1 MNLHQT
7 IRVFISSTFRDM
19 HTERDYLVKYV
30 FPELRERCLRKGIH
44 LVDIDLR
51 WGVTEKEA
59 EEGKALAICLDEIEN
74 CRPFFIGIL
83 GERYGWTPNNYDLPN
98 DKRYDWIKS
107 LENGYSITALEIYHG
122 IINNP
127 EMQTRAFFYFRDP
140 EFIKDVPV
148 AKQDDVKSENHESAV
163 KLNLLKE
170 KIKQSFLSNT
180 FDYHITE
187 GYKCTYK
194 GLKINWSRIKDDI
207 KNKLDSEDVKQLDKL
222 TLKDNIITNKEYE
235 LLSPALKEIIN
246 RYSVVYLSNLDEFG
260 NKVQE
265 QLWQAIEE
273 MYPLDESQNDPLQIE
288 NKYHENVIDQIT
300 RIFIGRNHL
309 ISGINN
315 FIQGKI
321 DQPLFIKGRSGSGKS
336 ALLAK
341 FFQIYKNEN
350 PDAVCIARFIGASP
364 ASKNIL
370 KLIENLIQQ
379 LGVELG
385 FIPDISRFSRND
397 DLWKYFKEVLFDETK
412 SIKILII
419 IDAIDQLNPT
429 ALPYLLTWLP
439 NSLPNNVKIIISS
452 KEGDFTKTAEYRK
465 LPFIIIDELN
475 KRDSQEIIETKL
487 GAFRKSLS
495 EIQMSR
501 LLEKEEATN
510 PLYLSIACEELRTFA
525 IFEEID
531 SLISGLAPDVPGLF
545 EQVLEK
551 LEKDHGQKLVKDA
564 LCYLETSNQG
574 LSEDELLD
582 LLKRDNEEKLPANI
596 WTRLY
601 RNISPYLN
609 NSGENKEGL
618 LQFFHQQLSDAVQ
631 IRYLNNA
638 EVIRDYN
645 IQLANYAYICYKKFP
660 GLVSNTLRFAGIYIY
675 NSGDYD
681 GLKNFFEHYFSGKVY
696 FSNYEIVFIELID
709 YISDHYKS
717 SDEKLLLNVLQSIKV
732 QQIELFCNFLIKKGI
747 QFKNTGKSNWALECL
762 KTASTSMEKWTIE
775 APYIVNYKYSL
786 VIALNETGILMFN
799 MGLKDQAQAIFEKST
814 NVINELVDIAPD
826 NLDFQREQSVNYNN
840 IGKTMLTEGK
850 PDEALI
856 MFEKSLIIRKVLLQ
870 KDSVSNSLL
879 LDMAVS
885 YSNIGNAYENLNN
898 WKEAEIYYMKDIDIM
913 NQLLQLEPEN
923 STYVREASI
932 TLSRLATTN
941 ITLGNYQK
949 AISFSKESIKLIE
962 QALIYSPQRT
972 DLLLT
977 LSKKINN
984 LGTIYQDINDN
995 EKALKEFKK
1004 GYEINKKLVEKDPER
1019 IDYLIELAANQYKIF
1034 QVSPANQAINWLI
1047 MAFSTIQKFIATESE
1062 IANKEKIIT
1071 LVYHDL
1077 GRIYSL
1083 QANHLLNE
1091 NQAKEALEYYLKSNS
1106 LLEILDFSDSIYQE
1120 TADTFLNNHIS
1131 IARIFSD
1138 SDNVNEAINYY
1149 IKAENILA
1157 GYIQHRNPE
1166 NLKLQYTHA
1175 TIYSSASELYIRI
1188 QDINNALVVLKN
1200 AISIYESLLDKTNDN
1215 SGLYLNLINDYYQ
1228 AGTIYAYTK
1237 QTEHAYSG
1245 YKNSAYFLLK
1255 IHVSDPDNIDHWR
1268 NLGTLYWNIASYSPS
1283 NERLTWLKRSKET
1296 LLAVLSKDPEDQS
1309 TLDLLNSVIQEL
1321 GNCNYDS

>member
-7 IRVFISSTFRDM
+7 IRVFISSTFKDM

-83 GERYGWTPNNYDLPN
+83 GERYGWTPNHYDLPN

-107 LENGYSITALEIYHG
+107 LENGYSITALEIYQG

-127 EMQTRAFFYFRDP
+127 QMQPRAFFYFRDSD
-140 EFIKDVPV
+140 FIKDVPV
-148 AKQDDVKSENHESAV
+148 AKQDDVKSENHESAI
-163 KLNLLKE
+163 KLKLLKE
-170 KIKQSFLSNT
+170 KIKQTFLSNT
-180 FDYHITE
+180 YDYHITE
-187 GYKCTYK
+187 GYKCAYK

-207 KNKLDSEDVKQLDKL
+207 KSKLNSEDVKELDKL

-235 LLSPALKEIIN
+235 LLSPDLKEIIN
-246 RYSVVYLSNLDEFG
+246 RYSVVYLSNLEEFG

-273 MYPLDESQNDPLQIE
+273 MYPLDESENDPLQIE

-300 RIFIGRNHL
+300 RIFVGRNHL

-315 FIQGKI
+315 FIQGKN
-321 DQPLFIKGRSGSGKS
+321 DQPLFINGRSGSGKS

-341 FFQIYKNEN
+341 IFQIYKNEN

-385 FIPDISRFSRND
+385 FIPDTSRFSRSD
-397 DLWKYFKEVLFDETK
+397 DLWKYFKEVLLDKTK
-412 SIKILII
+412 SIKILLI

-452 KEGDFTKTAEYRK
+452 KGGDFTKTAEYRK
-465 LPFIIIDELN
+465 LPFITIDELN
-475 KRDSQEIIETKL
+475 KRDSKEIIETKL

-564 LCYLETSNQG
+564 LCYIETSNQG

-618 LQFFHQQLSDAVQ
+618 LHFFHQQLSDAVQ

-645 IQLANYAYICYKKFP
+645 IKLANYAYLCYKKFP
-660 GLVSNTLRFAGIYIY
+660 DLVSNTLRFAGIYIY
-675 NSGDYD
+675 KSGDYD
-681 GLKNFFEHYFSGKVY
+681 GLKNFFEYYFSGKVY
-696 FSNYEIVFIELID
+696 FSDYEIIFNELID

-717 SDEKLLLNVLQSIKV
+717 SDEKLLLNVLQSVKV

-762 KTASTSMEKWTIE
+762 KTASTSIEKWTIE

-799 MGLKDQAQAIFEKST
+799 MGLKDQAQAIFDKSA

-840 IGKTMLTEGK
+840 IGKTMLTEDK
-850 PDEALI
+850 PEEALI
-856 MFEKSLIIRKVLLQ
+856 MFEKSLMLRKLLLQ
-870 KDSVSNSLL
+870 KDSGSNSLL
-879 LDMAVS
+879 LDIAVC

-898 WKEAEIYYMKDIDIM
+898 WNEAEIFYIKDIEIM
-913 NQLLQLEPEN
+913 EQLLQLDPEN

-984 LGTIYQDINDN
+984 LGTIYQEIND
-995 EKALKEFKK
+995 EVKAMKEFKK
-1004 GYEINKKLVEKDPER
+1004 GYEINQKLVEKDPER
-1019 IDYLIELAANQYKIF
+1019 IDYLNELAKNQYKIF
-1034 QVSPANQAINWLI
+1034 QTSPANEAMGWLI
-1047 MAFSTIQKFIATESE
+1047 NAFNTIQKFIPKETE
-1062 IANKEKIIT
+1062 IASKDEIIT
-1071 LVYHDL
+1071 RVYHDL
-1077 GRIYSL
+1077 GRVFSL
-1083 QANHLLNE
+1083 RANHLISE
-1091 NQAKEALEYYLKSNS
+1091 NKTKEAFEQYLKSNS
-1106 LLEILDFSDSIYQE
+1106 LLEILDFTDSGYRE
-1120 TADTFLNNHIS
+1120 TAETYLNNNIS
-1131 IARIFSD
+1131 IAKIFAN
-1138 SDNVNEAINYY
+1138 SDNFDEAINYY

-1157 GYIQHRNPE
+1157 GTILQFDPE
-1166 NLKLQYTHA
+1166 NLKLQYTQA
-1175 TIYSSASELYIRI
+1175 SIYSSAGKLYIRI
-1188 QDINNALVVLKN
+1188 QDFNNALVMLRN
-1200 AISIYESLLDKTNDN
+1200 AIVIYESLLDKTNDN
-1215 SGLYLNLINDYYQ
+1215 SALFLNLFNDYYQ
-1228 AGTIYAYTK
+1228 AGTIYAYTE
-1237 QTEHAYSG
+1237 QTEQAYSG

-1255 IHVSDPDNIDHWR
+1255 AHALDPDNIDHWR
-1268 NLGTLYWNIASYSPS
+1268 NLGTLYWNISSFCPS
-1283 NERLTWLKRSKET
+1283 NEKVTWLIRSKET
-1296 LLAVLSKDPEDQS
+1296 FLAILSKNSDDES
-1309 TLDLLNSVIQEL
+1309 ALDLLSMVIEEL
-1321 GNCNYDS
+1321 NKNNGHT